1 MDMGTTINIGQVIAR
16 ERRRSGIT
24 QEELATHLG
33 VSKAA
38 VSKWEL
44 SQSYPDVTLL
54 PRIAAFF
61 SLTLDELFSYRARLS
76 DAEAGELYAELY
88 AEGGRD
94 LASAHERLGRIAAE
108 RYSDWNLLLMLA
120 SLLTGW
126 ASLPRDDGEARAC
139 DPDELTDEALSLLD
153 RVLDHACDQRT
164 LSLARQQKATTLFQ
178 AGDCEGAAALL
189 ESIVAAQDAGTAV
202 MLLASCYRRLGRNDD
217 AVRLLQTRRLQ
228 AAGLVLSSLMQEV
241 GMRGEAPFARDAAA
255 AALAVHDAL
264 GMAGANPLF
273 PVTMESELAETL
285 RGAGERDG
293 ALEALGRAVE
303 AVAEARASVAEAGR
317 MPLFDRIADQLDPG
331 SVSEAWSRHKE
342 RQTSEALELVGR
354 GLAERAASSEWAE
367 LAGDDPRYP
376 AIVEA
381 SQRL

>member
-44 SQSYPDVTLL
+44 SQSYPDVILL

-108 RYSDWNLLLMLA
+108 RNSDWNLLLMLA

-126 ASLPRDDGEARAC
+126 ASLPHDDGEARAC
-139 DPDELTDEALSLLD
+139 DPGELTDEALSLLD

-178 AGDCEGAAALL
+178 AGDCEG
-189 ESIVAAQDAGTAV
+189 
-202 MLLASCYRRLGRNDD
+202 
-217 AVRLLQTRRLQ
+217 
-228 AAGLVLSSLMQEV
+228 
-241 GMRGEAPFARDAAA
+241 A

-303 AVAEARASVAEAGR
+303 ALAEARASVAEAGR

-331 SVSEAWSRHKE
+331 SVSEAWPRHKE

-354 GLAERAASSEWAE
+354 GLAERAASPEWAE
-367 LAGDDPRYP
+367 LAGDDPRYL